1 MKRTFLGFLTLCL
14 ALTVICPAH
23 AAWQPTREIR
33 ILIPYNAGGQ
43 NDLCARKMGAIIQQR
58 NLLPVNMI
66 VVNMPGAATREAINE
81 LHKSKPDGY
90 TLMVHQTALLAA
102 SALGQFKFTVDDLTS
117 VCGFADFTNFIS
129 VRNDAPWKDIDAML
143 AEAKKNPGVL
153 RCAIPGVGGSNH
165 FSLLNFVNNAKLQDV
180 IKLIPTSGGAP
191 AAAALMGK
199 QVEMRCTGAPDLAR
213 FMRAG
218 EERPLLLLDVKPND
232 KFPGVPNLSRFGIQN
247 GISVRM
253 GVFGPPKMP
262 QDIVEALAAAFKAAA
277 ETDDFKT
284 FCDEQMA
291 TLIFRDGKAWLKQHK
306 EDELIIK
313 EIAKSIK
320 E

>member
-1 MKRTFLGFLTLCL
+1 MKRTLLGLVTLCL
-14 ALTVICPAH
+14 SLTAICPAQ

-66 VVNMPGAATREAINE
+66 VVNMPGAATREALNE

-117 VCGFADFTNFIS
+117 VCGFADFTNFLS
-129 VRNDAPWKDIDAML
+129 VRNDAPWKNIDEML

-165 FSLLNFVNNAKLQDV
+165 FSLLNFVNNAKLQDL

-191 AAAALMGK
+191 AVAALMGK
-199 QVEMRCTGAPDLAR
+199 QVEMRSTGAPDMAR

-218 EERPLLLLDVKPND
+218 EERPLLLLDVKPNE
-232 KFPGVPNLSRFGIQN
+232 KFPGVPDLSRFGIKQ

-253 GVFGPPKMP
+253 GVFGPPEMP
-262 QDIVEALAAAFKAAA
+262 QNIVETLAAAFKAAS

-291 TLIFRDGKAWLKQHK
+291 TLIFRDGPAWLKQHK
-306 EDELIIK
+306 EDEVVIK
-313 EIAKSIK
+313 EIANSIK